1 MWSPSTFLPLLT
13 PPLPDSILLMNYLA
27 QLSAHLN
34 PPNTVI
40 DLRSA
45 PLKDISHER
54 ETEEEEEEEEGN
66 KRGDDEFETV
76 FAKGWITRLIVAGST
91 MMALLYAEY
100 DSLLDAS
107 MEVEDQDE
115 ITKAVEASMETIEE
129 LISEASNLL
138 VALSGPSGK
147 SSHSSIRG
155 DID

>member
-1 MWSPSTFLPLLT
+1 
-13 PPLPDSILLMNYLA
+13 MNYLT

-45 PLKDISHER
+45 PLKDTTHGR
-54 ETEEEEEEEEGN
+54 ETEEEEEGGN

-91 MMALLYAEY
+91 MMAMLYAEY

-115 ITKAVEASMETIEE
+115 ITKAVEGKMETIEV

-147 SSHSSIRG
+147 SCRTSIRG
-155 DID
+155 DIY

>member
-13 PPLPDSILLMNYLA
+13 PPLPDSILLMNFLA

-45 PLKDISHER
+45 PLKDISHGR
-54 ETEEEEEEEEGN
+54 ETEEEEEEGN
-66 KRGDDEFETV
+66 NRGDDEFETV

-91 MMALLYAEY
+91 MMVILYAEY

-115 ITKAVEASMETIEE
+115 ITKAVEARMETIEL

-138 VALSGPSGK
+138 VALSGPSGE
-147 SSHSSIRG
+147 SYHASARG
-155 DID
+155 DIY